1 MILIFEISAKK
12 TKTESGIDF
21 KKMQDHLILDVG
33 GNRFK
38 VSRYTL
44 KSAEG
49 SIFAGIETVKP
60 LPGSTSTPTYFIDRD
75 PKFFPII
82 LNYLRNGDVHP
93 STLPDERGQLHA
105 LSFESKF
112 YKLEGLLKLLKGN

>member
-1 MILIFEISAKK
+1 
-12 TKTESGIDF
+12 
-21 KKMQDHLILDVG
+21 MQDHLILDVG
-33 GNRFK
+33 GNGFK

-49 SIFAGIETVKP
+49 SIFAEIETVKP
-60 LPGSTSTPTYFIDRD
+60 LPLSTSTPTYFIDRD

-93 STLPDERGQLHA
+93 STLPDERGQL
-105 LSFESKF
+105 
-112 YKLEGLLKLLKGN
+112 YKLEALLKIIERKLSVCQCKKELCEK